1 MFYLW
6 TGCMPD
12 AGAAFYFSGIT
23 YTTVGYGDVVLAKP
37 WRLLGPIEGLMGI
50 LMLGLSTGYLF
61 AVMSHVYQS
70 WHVQAAAV
78 STRAKV
84 NSGV

>member
-1 MFYLW
+1 
-6 TGCMPD
+6 MPD

-70 WHVQAAAV
+70 WQVQAAAV
-78 STRAKV
+78 SPRAKV